1 MPTEELE
8 NALRSALAR
17 AAADIQDPEQARQRL
32 LHRDYRPAGSHRQ
45 LAAGIIATTAAGGVA
60 LGLGLTGAFGSAEV
74 SGTGAIRTT
83 SPARSTGTIR
93 TTAFT
98 LVSHANGTVTLT
110 LNPGQLLEPGTL
122 QSDLKQDGI
131 PAMVTTGS
139 FCSSNPTP
147 AGFNEVV
154 TGQKPSRTMTI
165 NPAAMPPGT
174 ELSFGYFQ
182 TSSSQE
188 TAAGLIDTSSYSC
201 ISTAPSTPPPGASFM
216 VVHGTGGSSGSKAQE
231 KQLLKLKAGNVLT
244 RQ

>member
-32 LHRDYRPAGSHRQ
+32 LHHDYRPACGHRQ
-45 LAAGIIATTAAGGVA
+45 LAAGVVATTAAAGVA
-60 LGLGLTGAFGSAEV
+60 LGLGLTGTFGSAAV
-74 SGTGAIRTT
+74 SRTGAIRTT
-83 SPARSTGTIR
+83 NPARSTGTIR
-93 TTAFT
+93 TMAFT
-98 LVSHANGTVTLT
+98 LVRHANGTVTLT

-139 FCSSNPTP
+139 FCSSDPAP
-147 AGFNEVV
+147 AGFNQVV
-154 TGQKPSRTMTI
+154 TGQKPSHTLTI

-188 TAAGLIDTSSYSC
+188 TAAGLIDTNSYSC
-201 ISTAPSTPPPGASFM
+201 ISTAPTTPPPGADFM
-216 VVHGTGGSSGSKAQE
+216 VVHTTGGSKAPAGLPQ
-231 KQLLKLKAGNVLT
+231 KLKALKALKAASS
-244 RQ
+244 